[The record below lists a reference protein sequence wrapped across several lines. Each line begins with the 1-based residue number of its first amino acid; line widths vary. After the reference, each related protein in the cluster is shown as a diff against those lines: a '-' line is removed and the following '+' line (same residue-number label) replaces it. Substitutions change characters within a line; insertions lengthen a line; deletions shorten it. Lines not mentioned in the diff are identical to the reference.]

1 MKVRVGAQTDVGRVR
16 DANEDSYLIDEPL
29 FVVADGMGGHLAGD
43 VASDTAVKTI
53 KSGADDSAPT
63 GPDDLI
69 QLVREANKKI
79 WERSQNDPAL
89 RGMGTTTT
97 LVLLAGDAVHLA
109 HVGDS
114 RAYLFREGELTQIT
128 EDHTLV
134 GRMVREG
141 RLRPEEAERHPQRSI
156 ITRALGVDSDVD
168 VDTITLTLQQGDR
181 ILINSD
187 GLTSMLSES
196 QIRDVLG
203 TETDPQQAADRLV
216 ELANEAGGE
225 DNITVVLLDFGQAA
239 PDTIGI
245 SSAVDRT
252 TEPKEPMRY
261 NTPSV
266 GAPPA
271 VTTGVIRT
279 ESLELRRHRWPRV
292 LALTL
297 VLIAVLGGAAYYGTR
312 YVLSN
317 SYFVGADEEGY
328 VTIFKGRPEEVAGVS
343 LREEEERTDLL
354 VADLPEFLQGN
365 VEEGIKVDSLEEA
378 QAQVKELTDRA
389 NDAEFDQGGNK
400 KDGSN

>member
-1 MKVRVGAQTDVGRVR
+1 MNVRVGARSDVGRVR
-16 DANEDSYLIDEPL
+16 EANEDSYLIDEPL
-29 FVVADGMGGHLAGD
+29 YVVADGMGGHLAGD

-53 KSGADDSAPT
+53 KSGADASAPD
-63 GPDDLI
+63 GPDALI
-69 QLVREANKKI
+69 QLVRDANKKI
-79 WERSQNDPAL
+79 WERSQSDASL

-97 LVLLAGDAVHLA
+97 LVLVEGEEAHLA

-114 RAYLFREGELTQIT
+114 RAYLFRDGDLSQIT

-168 VDTITLTLQQGDR
+168 VDTITLRLQEGDR

-187 GLTSMLSES
+187 GLTSMLSEP
-196 QIRDVLG
+196 QIRDVLAS
-203 TETDPQQAADRLV
+203 EPDPQRAADRLV

-225 DNITVVLLDFGQAA
+225 DNITVLILDFGEGNR
-239 PDTIGI
+239 DTGVA
-245 SSAVDRT
+245 SAGAEQPPVPR
-252 TEPKEPMRY
+252 EPMRFD
-261 NTPSV
+261 TPPVERS
-266 GAPPA
+266 PA

-279 ESLELRRHRWPRV
+279 ESLELRKRRWPRA

-297 VLIAVLGGAAYYGTR
+297 VLLAVLGGAAYFGTR
-312 YVLSN
+312 YLLSN

-328 VTIFKGRPEEVAGVS
+328 VTIFKGRPEEIAGMS
-343 LREEEERTDLL
+343 LRESEEQTTLK
-354 VADLPEFLQGN
+354 VADLPQFLRGD

-378 QAQVKELTDRA
+378 QNRVTELEDRA
-389 NDAEFDQGGNK
+389 GDAEFGGTGTK
-400 KDGSN
+400 KDGPN